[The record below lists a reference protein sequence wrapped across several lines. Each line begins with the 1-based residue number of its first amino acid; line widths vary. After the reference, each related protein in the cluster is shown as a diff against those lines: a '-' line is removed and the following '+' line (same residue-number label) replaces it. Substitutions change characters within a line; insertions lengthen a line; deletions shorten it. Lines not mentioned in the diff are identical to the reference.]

1 MTLQHRICLSLCA
14 LAIAA
19 HAAPLLENNHLK
31 IKDGAVELDRMGDV
45 VFSENFSNGFT
56 NWEASNF
63 ENKLIM
69 DVRTILGEQA
79 AYIGMEK
86 PNSDTAWE
94 LAGKP
99 FDVIGGSDFT
109 IKIRAMGTFPLHN
122 PSGHKDMYKMCL
134 YWFDAEGKRLENLF
148 PYRFTMNGKDW
159 TDTYCDG
166 VVPKEAVKAQ
176 FFVGFDIPNV
186 PEGEHMAI
194 SEVSIVQKTAKH
206 PYYNR
211 GSFVSLPYQTDGTAE
226 HLSWEVDSPQK
237 KGIRSF
243 IHKDNDD
250 GIQFQIA
257 TALDN
262 GNTPGEWS
270 AFSDF
275 KGFLRLPGLHAWI
288 RYKVILTGKGKATP
302 RLKSVTIGKRK
313 DENWS
318 LNLDKTP
325 VISMLSKSPN
335 PDPASEIRFQMKD
348 GDIIFWP
355 SVRYLLDDQDITSQV
370 VRKGDVVSYKPAEA
384 LKPLP
389 PQLSPRTWTFHNYN
403 SVLKRIDLE
412 DSTSAVRVTRLAVE
426 QDSSFFFKSQPFAVK
441 GGEIYT
447 LRYKIRHNANLE
459 NADDRSR
466 IVWLTDAMQPI
477 GDPII
482 IRYGKPLAEWTEKA
496 ITLGAPENAAACT
509 VQFGFDVPNLKKD
522 EFFDLD
528 VIAFDGIRPTEAI
541 VKSNVHHLQVEGKD
555 YSGRRFHDSRMILYD
570 KEATENVVTMRD
582 DGFVLVDGKP
592 FFPIGLYAVWK
603 REFNGN
609 NIDKAFKDLKAA
621 GFNFAH
627 TYNASRNADFAE
639 FLNTADKYGF
649 KLWITPGSDMINNI
663 IRERHH
669 PSILA
674 WYIGDDTH
682 TYFSPED
689 VRRNHDI
696 CHSLDNAHLTTQAD
710 GTGPRGASHYEA
722 FIESTDSFMPEIYPV
737 REDKPDAKEVP
748 TVIRDMKTIFDDLSR
763 NGSPVKTIWAIIQHF
778 DGWGWKR
785 FPSFDELR
793 AMSYLSIIHGA
804 HGITWYTYGGY
815 NQNHGV
821 TSTPEHWREITT
833 VAGELS
839 SIHDQLCSRHAK
851 EQPAV
856 TILEGPKTDGL
867 DYPSVTCLL
876 KDNDGPKILL
886 ACNSSTGDVK
896 AVMDVKGFKTAK
908 VLFED
913 RMLDCANGLKDDFK
927 PFAVHVYEL
936 NQ

>member
-19 HAAPLLENNHLK
+19 HAAPLIENNHLK
-31 IKDGAVELDRMGDV
+31 IKDGAVELDRKGDV

-63 ENKLIM
+63 ENKLVM
-69 DVRTILGEQA
+69 DVRKVLGEQA

-134 YWFDAEGKRLENLF
+134 YWFDAKGKRLENIF
-148 PYRFTMNGKDW
+148 PYRFTMNSKDW

-176 FFVGFDIPNV
+176 FFVGFDVPNV

-194 SEVSIVQKTAKH
+194 SEVEIIQKTDKH
-206 PYYNR
+206 SYYNE
-211 GSFVSLPYQTDGTAE
+211 GSFVSLPYFTNKGY
-226 HLSWEVDSPQK
+226 VDMACNAVRQEGSSLRFL
-237 KGIRSF
+237 RSMAP
-243 IHKDNDD
+243 DN
-250 GIQFQIA
+250 
-257 TALDN
+257 N
-262 GNTPGEWS
+262 GTPGEWTKFVNFDADDTGRHPGRS
-270 AFSDF
+270 H
-275 KGFLRLPGLHAWI
+275 LPNGHSWC
-288 RYKVILTGKGKATP
+288 RYKAIMRSNGTTP
-302 RLKSVTIGKRK
+302 RLKSVTIDDRIDK
-313 DENWS
+313 NWTYS
-318 LNLDKTP
+318 IDKSP
-325 VISMLSKSPN
+325 CINMLSKSPN
-335 PDPASEIRFQMKD
+335 QDPASEIRFKLLED
-348 GDIIFWP
+348 TIISWP
-355 SVRYLLDDQDITSQV
+355 TVRYLLDDVDITAKTTRNGSII
-370 VRKGDVVSYKPAEA
+370 SYKPAEP
-384 LKPLP
+384 LKPVP
-389 PQLSPRTWTFHNYN
+389 PSLSPRTWAFHNYQN
-403 SVLKRIDLE
+403 VLKMYNLQ
-412 DSTSAVRVTRLAVE
+412 DSRSAVRVTRLAEE
-426 QDSSFFFKSQPFAVK
+426 QDSSFRFVSQPIAVK

-447 LRYKIRHNANLE
+447 LRYKIRHNNNLE
-459 NADDRSR
+459 KADDRSH
-466 IVWLTDAMQPI
+466 ITWLTNSNQPI

-482 IRYGKPLAEWTEKA
+482 IRYGKPLTEWTEKA
-496 ITLGAPENAAACT
+496 ITLAAPENAAL
-509 VQFGFDVPNLKKD
+509 VVIQFGFDVPNIKKN
-522 EFFDLD
+522 EYFDLD
-528 VIAFDGIRPTEAI
+528 VVAFDGPRPADAI
-541 VKSNVHHLQVEGKD
+541 AKSNVHRLQVEGKD
-555 YSGRRFHDSRMILYD
+555 YSGKRFQDSRLILYD
-570 KEATENVVTMRD
+570 KEATENIVTMRD

-663 IRERHH
+663 IRECHH

-689 VRRNHDI
+689 VKRNHDI

-722 FIESTDSFMPEIYPV
+722 FIGSTDSFMPEIYPV
-737 REDKPDAKEVP
+737 REDKPDPKEVP
-748 TVIRDMKTIFDDLSR
+748 TVIRDMKTIYDDLSR

-785 FPSFDELR
+785 FPTFDELR

-821 TSTPEHWREITT
+821 TSTPEHWKEITT
-833 VAGELS
+833 VAGELA
-839 SIHDQLCSRHAK
+839 SIQNQLCSRHAK

-856 TILEGPKTDGL
+856 TILSGPQKDAL
-867 DYPSVTCLL
+867 EHPSVTCLL

-886 ACNSSTGDVK
+886 ACNSSTE
-896 AVMDVKGFKTAK
+896 AVQAAIDIKGFKTAK

-913 RMLDCANGLKDDFK
+913 RIVDCANGLKDDFK

-936 NQ
+936 NE

>member
-1 MTLQHRICLSLCA
+1 MKLIKQLCIGLCS
-14 LAIAA
+14 LAIVS

-31 IKDGAVELDRMGDV
+31 IKDGAVELDRQGDV
-45 VFSENFSNGFT
+45 VFSDDFSKGLD
-56 NWEASNF
+56 NWEVSNF
-63 ENKLIM
+63 ENKLVM
-69 DVRTILGEQA
+69 DARTVFGEKA

-86 PNSDTAWE
+86 TNSDTAWE

-109 IKIRAMGTFPLHN
+109 IKIRTTGTFPLHN
-122 PSGHKDMYKMCL
+122 PSGHKDSYKMCVR
-134 YWFDAEGKRLENLF
+134 WFDKDGKKLDDDFR
-148 PYRFTMNGKDW
+148 YRFKLVSKDW
-159 TDTYCDG
+159 LDSFIDG
-166 VVPKEAVKAQ
+166 AVPKDAVKAQ
-176 FFVGFDIPNV
+176 FFVGFDVPNV
-186 PEGEHMAI
+186 PEGEYMAI

-206 PYYNR
+206 PFYKE
-211 GSFVSLPYQTDGTAE
+211 GSFVSLPYQMVDMVQEFT
-226 HLSWEVDSPQK
+226 WEADSSRET
-237 KGIRSF
+237 GIRF
-243 IHKDNDD
+243 QFAVAPDND
-250 GIQFQIA
+250 
-257 TALDN
+257 
-262 GNTPGEWS
+262 NTPGEWS
-270 AFSDF
+270 DFTDF
-275 KGFLRLPGLHAWI
+275 KGFVKASALNAWI
-288 RYKVILTGKGKATP
+288 RYKAVLQSDGKATP
-302 RLKSVTIGKRK
+302 RLKSVAVGNRK
-313 DENWS
+313 DENWTYSIDKSPS
-318 LNLDKTP
+318 LN
-325 VISMLSKSPN
+325 MLSKSPN
-335 PDPASEIRFQMKD
+335 QDPASEIRFQLTED
-348 GDIIFWP
+348 AIISWP
-355 SVRYLLDDQDITSQV
+355 TVRYLLDDVDITAKTTRNGSII
-370 VRKGDVVSYKPAEA
+370 SYKPAEP
-384 LKPLP
+384 LKPVP
-389 PQLSPRTWTFHNYN
+389 PSLSPRTWSFHNYEN
-403 SVLKRIDLE
+403 VLKRIDLE
-412 DSTSAVRVTRLAVE
+412 DSKSAVRVTRLAEE
-426 QDSSFFFKSQPFAVK
+426 QDSSFFFKSQPLAVK

-447 LRYKIRHNANLE
+447 LRYKIRHNNNLE
-459 NADDRSR
+459 KADDRSH
-466 IVWLTDAMQPI
+466 ITWLTNSNQPI

-482 IRYGKPLAEWTEKA
+482 IRYGKPLTEWTEKA
-496 ITLGAPENAAACT
+496 ITLAAPENAAL
-509 VQFGFDVPNLKKD
+509 VVIQFGFDVPNIKKN
-522 EFFDLD
+522 EYFDLD
-528 VIAFDGIRPTEAI
+528 VVAFDGPRPPDAI
-541 VKSNVHHLQVEGKD
+541 AKSNVHRLQVEGKD
-555 YSGRRFHDSRMILYD
+555 YSGKRFQDSRLILYD
-570 KEATENVVTMRD
+570 KEATENIVTMRD

-689 VRRNHDI
+689 VKRNHDI

-722 FIESTDSFMPEIYPV
+722 FIGSTDSFMPEIYPV

-748 TVIRDMKTIFDDLSR
+748 TVIRDMKTIYDDLSR

-821 TSTPEHWREITT
+821 TSTPEHWHEITT
-833 VAGELS
+833 VAGELA
-839 SIHDQLCSRHAK
+839 SIQNQLCSRHAK

-856 TILEGPKTDGL
+856 TILSGPKTDAL
-867 DYPSVTCLL
+867 EHPSVTCLL

-886 ACNSSTGDVK
+886 ACNSSTE
-896 AVMDVKGFKTAK
+896 AVQAVIDIKEFKTAK

-913 RMLDCANGLKDDFK
+913 RSVDCANGLKDDFK
-927 PFAVHVYEL
+927 PFEVHVYEL
-936 NQ
+936 EK